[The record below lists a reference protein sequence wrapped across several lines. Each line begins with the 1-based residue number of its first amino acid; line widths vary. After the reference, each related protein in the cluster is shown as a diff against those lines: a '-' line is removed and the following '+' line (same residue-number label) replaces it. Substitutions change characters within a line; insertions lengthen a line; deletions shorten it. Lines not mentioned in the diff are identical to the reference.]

1 MDHRSMQQPMAEGGL
16 KLTIAAWSVEYQSQ
30 VVFKFHSPHSVLCVS
45 F

>member
-16 KLTIAAWSVEYQSQ
+16 KLSTAAWSVEYQSK
-30 VVFKFHSPHSVLCVS
+30 VILKFQSPHSVLCVS